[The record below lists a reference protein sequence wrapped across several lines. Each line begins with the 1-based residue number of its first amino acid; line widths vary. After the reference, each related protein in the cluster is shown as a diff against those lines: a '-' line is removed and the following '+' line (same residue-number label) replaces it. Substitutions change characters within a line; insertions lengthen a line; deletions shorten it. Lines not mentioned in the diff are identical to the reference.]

1 LKTALLNLIDNAIK
15 YSAESEPVHV
25 FLSVDGDNAEIVI
38 KNRGAPI
45 EAEDLNRV
53 FEKYYRGSSSAS
65 TQGAGLGL
73 YLVKKIIEQ
82 MGGSIGLVYT
92 EAEGTVATVLL
103 PVRFGQ
109 I

>member
-1 LKTALLNLIDNAIK
+1 
-15 YSAESEPVHV
+15 VHV
-25 FLSVDGDNAEIVI
+25 FLSADGENAEIVV
-38 KNRGAPI
+38 KNRGVPI
-45 EAEDLNRV
+45 EADDLNRV